1 MKNVLVALKIY
12 LKENLNHSLRHPRL
26 LHIPD
31 PLGFWVTEPP
41 SVVMNVEASCLSNC
55 LEVLYKKHQSS
66 KNVLTQAYCT
76 LICLGCVFRV

>member
-26 LHIPD
+26 LHISE
-31 PLGFWVTEPP
+31 PLGFWVTELPN
-41 SVVMNVEASCLSNC
+41 VVMILEASCLSNC
-55 LEVLYKKHQSS
+55 LEVLYEKQQLS

-76 LICLGCVFRV
+76 LVCLGCVLGI

>member
-26 LHIPD
+26 LHILD

-41 SVVMNVEASCLSNC
+41 SVVMIVEASCLSNC
-55 LEVLYKKHQSS
+55 LEVLNKKHPSS

-76 LICLGCVFRV
+76 LICLECVFRV